1 MNNKYQIALAIEED
15 EKNNCPVCKSKNIT
29 FIEKQT
35 RGSDEPLT
43 LLIFCKDCKKTTNI
57 TN

>member
-1 MNNKYQIALAIEED
+1 MDNKYHIALGIKEGD
-15 EKNNCPVCKSKNIT
+15 DCCPTCKSKNIRLT
-29 FIEKQT
+29 EKQT